1 MTPTKSDRSGST
13 DDDWGGEAGRRPPLP
28 SWVPLAWWAALAVT
42 LIFVVVVV
50 VLVRPPGPLDQPN
63 PERQRDG
70 LLLDGPLVPSTVA
83 GVEFGGSPVVLL
95 FEREPPDR
103 QEMASWLGEMPR
115 RVEVRLIFPE
125 PAAASVDAGLVEVV
139 VDPDG
144 RLADAVALP
153 TPVDGGPGIGYAVV
167 DSQRQVRY
175 STLDP
180 AYLVNAFEV
189 TTILKWVP

>member
-1 MTPTKSDRSGST
+1 MPAR
-13 DDDWGGEAGRRPPLP
+13 
-28 SWVPLAWWAALAVT
+28 
-42 LIFVVVVV
+42 
-50 VLVRPPGPLDQPN
+50 
-63 PERQRDG
+63 
-70 LLLDGPLVPSTVA
+70 
-83 GVEFGGSPVVLL
+83 
-95 FEREPPDR
+95 REPP
-103 QEMASWLGEMPR
+103 
-115 RVEVRLIFPE
+115 
-125 PAAASVDAGLVEVV
+125 AALVDPGLVEVV